1 MKGVLGGGMNSAS
14 EGSVR
19 MKGGRVVVGEKL
31 EIKVASGVCVQ
42 CHKEDFGI

>member
-1 MKGVLGGGMNSAS
+1 MKGVLGGEMNSAS

-19 MKGGRVVVGEKL
+19 MKGDVVVREKL

-42 CHKEDFGI
+42 RHKEDFGI